1 MIEYAKEGLKEA
13 QNIFFKG
20 ESSLVDSVQ
29 QKEDVIDNLQREIT
43 HYLIEISERELGQEE
58 AEMIPVLL
66 HCVNDVERVGDHA
79 INILEIAERKIEQK
93 LPFKE
98 KDLAEL
104 KKLVI
109 VTDGMLQDT
118 YIALMKNDTDAGR
131 RVLKKE
137 KKLNSLQIE
146 LKEREAKRVNKE
158 KVNYLSGIVFNDFVD
173 NMEKIGDHLTNVAQ
187 GVLRHL
193 RWDETPR

>member
-1 MIEYAKEGLKEA
+1 MIGCAEKALKEA
-13 QNIFFKG
+13 QKVFFTND
-20 ESSLVDSVQ
+20 SSLVDSVQ
-29 QKEDVIDNLQREIT
+29 QKEEVVDNLQREIT
-43 HYLIEISERELGQEE
+43 HYLIEISERELGKDE

-98 KDLAEL
+98 KDLAAL
-104 KKLVI
+104 QLLVT
-109 VTDGMLQDT
+109 VTDDMLKDT
-118 YIALMKNDTDAGR
+118 HIALMDNDIDAGR
-131 RVLKKE
+131 RVLVKE
-137 KKLNSLQIE
+137 KKLDELQVE
-146 LKEREAKRVNKE
+146 LKEREARRVNKE

-193 RWDETPR
+193 RWDKEPQ